1 MLLSKSEKAKSKLES
16 PAPPSPPP
24 LPYMGGG
31 RGWVFEMFIKRGVVQ
46 NRGVGKIGK
55 VALKKGGYPLFSY

>member
-16 PAPPSPPP
+16 PAPP
-24 LPYMGGG
+24 PYKGGG

-46 NRGVGKIGK
+46 NRGVGKIGT

>member
-16 PAPPSPPP
+16 PAPPPP
-24 LPYMGGG
+24 YKGGG

-46 NRGVGKIGK
+46 NRGVGKIGR

>member
-16 PAPPSPPP
+16 PAPPPPP
-24 LPYMGGG
+24 YKGGG

-46 NRGVGKIGK
+46 NRGVGKIGR